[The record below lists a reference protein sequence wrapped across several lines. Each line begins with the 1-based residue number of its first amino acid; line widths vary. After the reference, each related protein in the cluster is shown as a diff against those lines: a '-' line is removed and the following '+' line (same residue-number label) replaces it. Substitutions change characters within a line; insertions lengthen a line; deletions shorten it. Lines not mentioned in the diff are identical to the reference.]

1 MDPAKAKYLVGY
13 DPQEAKR
20 LLAEAGFPKGFTTP
34 MFHWPGY
41 APPWRTYFDLAADDL
56 GKIGVK
62 VEFKPEEYGKYI
74 STTYLGKF
82 EKMAMGPQ
90 APGYE
95 IDDWL
100 FSGFY
105 PEQPHNR
112 SHVADAELNKLLV
125 AQRRELDPKK
135 RLAIV
140 HDIQRYLADKA
151 YYVYL
156 PNPPQYITHA
166 PQVKGFKHHDGFS
179 LGYRLM
185 FTWLER

>member
-1 MDPAKAKYLVGY
+1 MY
-13 DPQEAKR
+13 
-20 LLAEAGFPKGFTTP
+20 
-34 MFHWPGY
+34 HWPGY
-41 APPWRTYFDLAADDL
+41 APPWRSYYDLAADNL
-56 GKIGVK
+56 SKIGIT

-74 STTYLGKF
+74 TTTYLGKF

-90 APGYE
+90 LPGNE
-95 IDDWL
+95 VDDWL
-100 FSGFY
+100 FSAFY

-112 SHVADAELNKLLV
+112 SRVADAELNKMLL

-156 PNPPQYITHA
+156 PGVPQYITHV
-166 PQVKGFKHHDGFS
+166 PQVKGFKNHDGFS
-179 LGYRLM
+179 LGQRLM

>member
-1 MDPAKAKYLVGY
+1 
-13 DPQEAKR
+13 
-20 LLAEAGFPKGFTTP
+20 
-34 MFHWPGY
+34 
-41 APPWRTYFDLAADDL
+41 
-56 GKIGVK
+56 
-62 VEFKPEEYGKYI
+62 
-74 STTYLGKF
+74 
-82 EKMAMGPQ
+82 MAMGPQ

-100 FSGFY
+100 YSAFY

-112 SHVADAELNKLLV
+112 SHVADAELNKMLV

-135 RLAIV
+135 RLTIV
-140 HDIQRYLADKA
+140 HEIQRYLADKA
-151 YYVYL
+151 YYVYF

-166 PQVKGFKHHDGFS
+166 PPVKGFKHHDGFS

>member
-1 MDPAKAKYLVGY
+1 
-13 DPQEAKR
+13 
-20 LLAEAGFPKGFTTP
+20 
-34 MFHWPGY
+34 
-41 APPWRTYFDLAADDL
+41 
-56 GKIGVK
+56 
-62 VEFKPEEYGKYI
+62 
-74 STTYLGKF
+74 
-82 EKMAMGPQ
+82 MGPQ
-90 APGYE
+90 APGNE

-100 FSGFY
+100 YSGFY

-112 SHVADAELNKLLV
+112 SHVADAELNKMLL

-140 HDIQRYLADKA
+140 HDIQRHLADKA

-166 PQVKGFKHHDGFS
+166 PQVKGFKYHDGFS